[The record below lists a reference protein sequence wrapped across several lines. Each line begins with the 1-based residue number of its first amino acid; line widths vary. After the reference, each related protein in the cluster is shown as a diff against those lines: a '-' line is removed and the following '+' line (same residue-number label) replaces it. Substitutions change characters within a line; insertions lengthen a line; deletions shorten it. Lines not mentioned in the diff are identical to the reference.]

1 MRGLHIYTEIK
12 QATRKTQLVQIRCT
26 EGAVRTQQNSAGAA
40 CVKPHV
46 A

>member
-1 MRGLHIYTEIK
+1 MCGLHIYTEIN
-12 QATRKTQLVQIRCT
+12 QLVQIHCT

-40 CVKPHV
+40 CAKPHE